1 MKLTAMIVAALTAY
15 LLGMFSLAL
24 PYGLW
29 VLVWAV
35 LIGLLILLGR
45 WVADG

>member
-1 MKLTAMIVAALTAY
+1 MRLSAMIVAAFTAY
-15 LLGMFSLAL
+15 ILGMWSLAL